1 MRLNEL
7 TTPFETKQVITYAP
21 NGNTV
26 MNRNRSLRHIS
37 YNIYLD
43 KDYKIYVCYQIVLWV
58 YILHKQLKTL
68 LLRQ

>member
-1 MRLNEL
+1 MKLKEL

-37 YNIYLD
+37 DNIYLD
-43 KDYKIYVCYQIVLWV
+43 KDYRNIIF
-58 YILHKQLKTL
+58 
-68 LLRQ
+68 